1 VTRTIREKLEKVSFV
16 VGLSLAASAGEAQT
30 DPKLLTAVVAKDG
43 SGHFTTIQA
52 AMAKIG
58 TGSPEKPA
66 TIYVRRGVYRDL
78 VYAQREKRYVRLIG
92 EDPETTVLVYGLHAN
107 MTGLDGQAIGTF
119 RTPTFHLD
127 ADDFT
132 VENLTI
138 QNDAGPVG
146 QALAIAVHGDR
157 VIFRNC
163 RFLGHQD
170 TVFLNRGRQY
180 FEGCLIEG
188 TTDFLFGGATAW
200 FEDCDV
206 RSLAGSYIT
215 AASTPPE
222 AAFGFVFHRCRIHVA
237 EGEHSYLGRPWR
249 DHAATLFMRSGLGAG
264 VRPEGWH
271 NWDKPWSEA
280 TSRFLEYLITGP
292 GAERCGRVAWAR
304 ELTTDEADLITSA
317 RVLGGWDGWDPTLA
331 EPLRFDPPI
340 IEKSRPA
347 DDPRAS
353 SR

>member
-1 VTRTIREKLEKVSFV
+1 MIPTRNFLALVA
-16 VGLSLAASAGEAQT
+16 GLGLAAAVGEAQT
-30 DPKLLTAVVAKDG
+30 DAFLTAVVAKDG

-58 TGSPEKPA
+58 MGSPEKPA
-66 TIYVRRGVYRDL
+66 TVYVRKGVYREL

-92 EDPETTVLVYGLHAN
+92 EDPETTILVYGLHAN
-107 MTGLDGQAIGTF
+107 MTGLDGRKIGTF
-119 RTPTFHLD
+119 RTPTFYLD

-132 VENLTI
+132 IENLTI

-180 FEGCLIEG
+180 FESCRVEG

-200 FEDCDV
+200 FENCDI
-206 RSLAGSYIT
+206 RSLAASYIT
-215 AASTPPE
+215 ATSTPPE
-222 AAFGFVFHRCRIHVA
+222 AAFGFVFNRCRVQVA
-237 EGEHSYLGRPWR
+237 EGEQSYLGRPWR
-249 DHAATLFMRSGLGAG
+249 DHAATLFMRSELGAG

-271 NWDKPWSEA
+271 NWDKPWREA
-280 TSRFLEYLITGP
+280 TSRYLEYRNTGP
-292 GAERCGRVAWAR
+292 GAERSGRVAWAR
-304 ELTTDEADLITSA
+304 ELTPDEADLITPA
-317 RVLGGWDGWDPTLA
+317 AVLGGWDPTLA
-331 EPLRFDPPI
+331 ELVRFDPPAV
-340 IEKSRPA
+340 ER
-347 DDPRAS
+347 
-353 SR
+353 